1 MLNESMMMMMMMV
14 RRMGYN
20 KSNSVG
26 MMMIVDGAGV
36 VVDVMAS
43 WWNESLPCPMT

>member
-1 MLNESMMMMMMMV
+1 MLNESMMMMMMV

-26 MMMIVDGAGV
+26 MMMIVGAGV
-36 VVDVMAS
+36 VGVVMAS

>member
-1 MLNESMMMMMMMV
+1 MLNESMMMMV

-36 VVDVMAS
+36 DVGVVVMVE
-43 WWNESLPCPMT
+43 WWNESLPRPMT